1 MVVDDYGWIVNG
13 DPERGPTPRG
23 SSVESS
29 SRRRSTRSRAST
41 MTKATTTAT
50 ASGMAST
57 VYVTRIT
64 EKQHR
69 LDAKRTKKWE
79 KMLNDWYQPSSFA
92 VRVSCRVVRVSRVAL
107 DEVAC

>member
-79 KMLNDWYQPSSFA
+79 KMLNDWYQPPSFA
-92 VRVSCRVVRVSRVAL
+92 VRVSCVSCMSCVSCWH
-107 DEVAC
+107 EVAC